1 MKRFRTLF
9 LIFLCCLQGVSGAE
23 ISAQQLRA
31 LLAKPGPHPV
41 LIDIRPTA
49 SFQKGSL
56 PGAINIPGQVL
67 LEKKMSFSR
76 GCILI
81 SDGIADKVNPVQL
94 AEQLRAKG
102 VSSVDYLKGG
112 VAAWSELKGAL
123 TTTGKGSS
131 IGRTTRTVTYQDL
144 VRKTGDVCVIDLRS
158 AAEREIPDG
167 HQCPVAGFCGLRQF
181 AYCANLKEFH
191 RRNSR
196 ISREDRAG
204 EMPLTVLVPSATND
218 AEAVLNSLL
227 LEGYRRSAIL
237 IGGAEVIETEGRR
250 GLKRSGASTVRY
262 RQKPGDE
269 SGAESGRSTQKAQ
282 PTPNR

>member
-1 MKRFRTLF
+1 MKRFRATF
-9 LIFLCCLQGVSGAE
+9 LISLACLQGVPGAE
-23 ISAQQLRA
+23 ISAKQLRA
-31 LLAKPGPHPV
+31 LLAKPGHHPV

-81 SDGIADKVNPVQL
+81 SDGIADKVDPVQL
-94 AEQLRAKG
+94 AEKLRAQG

-112 VAAWSELKGAL
+112 VAAWSELKDAP

-131 IGRTTRTVTYQDL
+131 IGRTTRMVTYQDL
-144 VRKTGDVCVIDLRS
+144 VRKNGDVCVIDLRT
-158 AAEREIPDG
+158 AQEREVSEG
-167 HQCPVAGFCGLRQF
+167 HQCPVAGFCGLRKF

-191 RRNSR
+191 HRNRRF
-196 ISREDRAG
+196 SREDRAG
-204 EMPLTVLVPSATND
+204 DMPLIILIPSATND
-218 AEAVLNSLL
+218 AEPVLNSLL

-262 RQKPGDE
+262 RDKPGDE
-269 SGAESGRSTQKAQ
+269 SGRSIKEAQ
-282 PTPNR
+282 STPNR

>member
-1 MKRFRTLF
+1 MKRFFNSLVI
-9 LIFLCCLQGVSGAE
+9 LLAGLHGAHGAE
-23 ISAQQLRA
+23 ISAKQLRE

-49 SFQKGSL
+49 AFQKGSL

-67 LEKKMSFSR
+67 LEKKLSFSR

-81 SDGIADKVNPVQL
+81 SDGIADKVEPAQL
-94 AEQLRAKG
+94 AEKLRAKG
-102 VSSVDYLKGG
+102 VSSVDHLKGG
-112 VAAWSELKGAL
+112 VAAWSELKDAP
-123 TTTGKGSS
+123 TTTGKGSAV
-131 IGRTTRTVTYQDL
+131 GRTTRTVTYQDL
-144 VRKTGDVCVIDLRS
+144 VRKTGDVCVIDLRT
-158 AAEREIPDG
+158 AEEREVPEG
-167 HQCPVAGFCGLRQF
+167 HQCPVAGFCGLRKF

-196 ISREDRAG
+196 VSREDRAG
-204 EMPLTVLVPSATND
+204 EMPLTVIIPSASND
-218 AEAVLNSLL
+218 AEPVLNSLL

-250 GLKRSGASTVRY
+250 GLKRTGASSVRY
-262 RQKPGDE
+262 RKTPGE
-269 SGAESGRSTQKAQ
+269 ESGRSKKEAQ